1 MWQTLR
7 KEEVLRQL
15 GTDEKQGLTEKEAK
29 ERQEKNGKNKLEEKK
44 KESFIVKF
52 IKQFNDFMIII
63 LIIASII
70 SAIVSKM
77 QGENDYVDSIIIIG
91 IVVFNALMGVIQEAK
106 AEKSIEAL
114 KQMTPQ
120 LAKTIRNGKTI
131 EINAEELVKGDIIIL
146 EAGNFVPAD
155 CRILE
160 SHNLKIE
167 ESSLTGET
175 QGAEKNA
182 EAICKPNASLGDM
195 QNMAFMASIT
205 VNGHGKAVVTDT
217 GMNTKVG
224 QIANMI
230 IEDEA
235 PQTPLQKKLGEVGKI
250 LGLACLAI
258 CVIIFVMG
266 LIKHIEP
273 VEMFMTSV
281 GLAVAAI
288 PEGLPAIVTIML
300 SIGVTKMA
308 KKNSIIRKLP
318 AVETLGSSSVICSD
332 KTGTLTQNKMKVVDV
347 RSQNKKFI
355 IELATLCTDC
365 DINVESG
372 VPQVFGEPTEKAI
385 VEECINMGTVKNKL
399 ENFMPR
405 INEIPFDSNRKMMTT
420 IHKIGNKY
428 RVITKGAP
436 DVLLQKCT
444 KQLSS
449 INGISSAQNEEE
461 RQIGEIQSKFNIKVQ
476 ALENLKIQSDNR
488 QMAQKALRVIAVAY
502 KDLDTLPS
510 KIDSQNIENNLTF
523 VGLIGMID
531 PPREG
536 VKEAVQVCKNSG
548 IKTVMITGDHL
559 ETAKAIA
566 KDLGILEQ
574 KDMAI
579 TGQELD
585 KMPQKQLEK
594 NIRNYSVFAR
604 VTPEHKVRIVKAWQK
619 NGAVVAMTG
628 DGVNDSP
635 ALKNADIG
643 IAMGKNGTD
652 VAKNAADIILTDDN
666 FVTIVEAVK
675 QGRNIYDNIKKAIH
689 FLIATNIGEIVTI
702 FMGLVLGLKS
712 PLLAIQLLWI
722 NLVTDSLPAI
732 ALGLEKPEKDIM
744 QRKPV
749 DSKKGIFADGLWNKI
764 IVEGIMLGVLTL
776 VAFSIGNKYYG
787 LEVGRTMAFLS
798 IGFLEL
804 IHSFNVKNEKSIFE
818 AGLFENKYLVGSF
831 VLGIFIQAIVV
842 VIPTLANIFEVVPLN
857 LTQWIITIAI
867 SILPV
872 PVIELQK
879 KLDLKSKN
887 IKIIDH
893 NLQTCY
899 TKNDN

>member
-15 GTDEKQGLTEKEAK
+15 DTDEKQGLTEKEVK
-29 ERQEKNGKNKLEEKK
+29 ERQEKYGKNKLEEKK

-70 SAIVSKM
+70 SAVVSKM

-120 LAKTIRNGKTI
+120 LAKTIRSGKTV

-146 EAGNFVPAD
+146 DAGNFVPAD

-175 QGAEKNA
+175 QGAEKDADVLCSKNA
-182 EAICKPNASLGDM
+182 PLGDM
-195 QNMAFMASIT
+195 KNMAFMASIT
-205 VNGHGKAVVTDT
+205 VNGHGKAVVTDI

-347 RSQNKKFI
+347 RSQNRKFI

-365 DINVESG
+365 DINVENDVTKVS
-372 VPQVFGEPTEKAI
+372 GEPTEKAI
-385 VEECINMGTVKNKL
+385 VEEGINIGRVKNRL

-405 INEIPFDSNRKMMTT
+405 VNEIPFDSNRKMMTT

-444 KQLSS
+444 KQ
-449 INGISSAQNEEE
+449 IDTISEMTNQY
-461 RQIGEIQSKFNIKVQ
+461 NIKIRS
-476 ALENLKIQSDNR
+476 LENLKIQSDNR

-502 KDLDTLPS
+502 KDLDVLPS
-510 KIDSQNIENNLTF
+510 KIDSQSIENNLTF

-531 PPREG
+531 PPRDG

-574 KDMAI
+574 RDLAI

-585 KMPQKQLEK
+585 KMTQNQLEK
-594 NIRNYSVFAR
+594 NIKKYSVFAR
-604 VTPEHKVRIVKAWQK
+604 VTPEHKVRIVKAWQR

-764 IVEGIMLGVLTL
+764 IVEGIMIGVLTL

-787 LEVGRTMAFLS
+787 LEVARTMAFLA

-804 IHSFNVKNEKSIFE
+804 IHSFNVKNERSIFE
-818 AGLFENKYLVGSF
+818 AGLFENKYLVESL
-831 VLGIFIQAIVV
+831 VLGIFVQAIVV
-842 VIPTLANIFEVVPLN
+842 VVPAFASVFEVVPLN
-857 LTQWIITIAI
+857 LTQWIITVAI
-867 SILPV
+867 SLLPV
-872 PVIELQK
+872 PIIELQK
-879 KLDLKSKN
+879 KLDFNNNVVDKKDEK
-887 IKIIDH
+887 IKVIVH
-893 NLQTCY
+893 S
-899 TKNDN
+899 

>member
-1 MWQTLR
+1 MWQTLEKNDVIR
-7 KEEVLRQL
+7 RLNTKERE
-15 GTDEKQGLTEKEAK
+15 GLTEEEVKIRQAK
-29 ERQEKNGKNKLEEKK
+29 YGKNKLKDKK
-44 KESFIVKF
+44 KESIIIKF
-52 IKQFNDFMIII
+52 IKQFNDFMIIT

-70 SAIVSKM
+70 SAVISKM

-91 IVVFNALMGVIQEAK
+91 IVIFNALMGVIQEAK

-120 LAKTIRNGKTI
+120 ITKVIRNGKTT
-131 EINAEELVKGDIIIL
+131 EINAEDLVKGDIVIL
-146 EAGNFVPAD
+146 ETGNFIPAD
-155 CRILE
+155 CRIIE

-167 ESSLTGET
+167 ESSLTGE
-175 QGAEKNA
+175 AEPSLK
-182 EAICKPNASLGDM
+182 EANIICQKDIPLGDM
-195 QNMAFMASIT
+195 KNMAFMAST
-205 VNGHGKAVVTDT
+205 VVNGTGKAIVTET
-217 GMNTKVG
+217 GMETKVG

-235 PQTPLQKKLGEVGKI
+235 PETPLQKKLGEVGKI
-250 LGLACLAI
+250 LGIACLAI
-258 CVIIFVMG
+258 CIIIFIIG
-266 LIKHIEP
+266 LIKKIEP
-273 VEMFMTSV
+273 IEMFMTAV

-308 KKNSIIRKLP
+308 KRNSIIRKLP
-318 AVETLGSSSVICSD
+318 AVETLGSSNVICSD
-332 KTGTLTQNKMKVVDV
+332 KTGTLTQNKMKVVEV
-347 RSQNKKFI
+347 KSKNPKFI
-355 IELATLCTDC
+355 ITMATLCTDC
-365 DINVESG
+365 EITVENNQEK
-372 VPQVFGEPTEKAI
+372 VIGEPTEKAI
-385 VEECINMGTVKNKL
+385 VEEGLHIGCNKK
-399 ENFMPR
+399 ETEKIFPR

-420 IHKIGNKY
+420 IHRIGNKY
-428 RVITKGAP
+428 RIICKGAP
-436 DVLLQKCT
+436 DVLLDKCT
-444 KQLSS
+444 KEVL
-449 INGISSAQNEEE
+449 
-461 RQIGEIQSKFNIKVQ
+461 EIVDSQDIKVKT
-476 ALENLKIQSDNR
+476 LHKLKIKNENE
-488 QMAQKALRVIAVAY
+488 QMAHKALRVIAVAF
-502 KDLDTLPS
+502 KDVTELPS
-510 KIDSQNIENNLTF
+510 KIDNSTIENNLTF

-536 VKEAVQVCKNSG
+536 VEEAVKTCKTAG

-566 KDLGILEQ
+566 KDLGILNNGE
-574 KDMAI
+574 KAI

-585 KMPQKQLEK
+585 KMTQEQLEK
-594 NIRNYSVFAR
+594 NIKEYSVFAR
-604 VTPEHKVRIVKAWQK
+604 VTPEHKVRIVKAWQR

-635 ALKNADIG
+635 ALKNANIG

-675 QGRNIYDNIKKAIH
+675 QGRNIYDNIKKAVH
-689 FLIATNIGEIVTI
+689 FLLSTNIGEIVTI
-702 FMGLVLGLKS
+702 FVGLILGLKS

-744 QRKPV
+744 QRKPI
-749 DSKKGIFADGLWNKI
+749 DSKKGIFANGLWNKI
-764 IVEGIMLGVLTL
+764 ILEGTMIGVLTL
-776 VAFSIGNKYYG
+776 VAFSIGNKYYT
-787 LEVGRTMAFLS
+787 LEVARTMAFLS

-804 IHSFNVKNEKSIFE
+804 IHSINVKNEKSIFE

-831 VLGIFIQAIVV
+831 VLGIFVQAIVV
-842 VIPTLANIFEVVPLN
+842 VVPAFAKVFEVVPLS

-867 SILPV
+867 SILPI

-879 KLDLKSKN
+879 KIDSKN
-887 IKIIDH
+887 EVNQNKRYFH
-893 NLQTCY
+893 YQKENFQ
-899 TKNDN
+899 N

>member
-7 KEEVLRQL
+7 KDEVLTNL
-15 GTDEKQGLTEKEAK
+15 GTNEKIGLSQEVVKEKQEKE
-29 ERQEKNGKNKLEEKK
+29 GKNKLEEKK
-44 KESFIVKF
+44 KESFLLKF

-63 LIIASII
+63 LIIASIV

-77 QGENDYVDSIIIIG
+77 QGENDFVDSIIIIG
-91 IVVFNALMGVIQEAK
+91 IVVFNALMGVIQESK

-120 LAKTIRNGKTI
+120 IAKVIREGKKI
-131 EINAEELVKGDIIIL
+131 EICAEELVKGDIIEL

-175 QGAEKNA
+175 EPALKDANI
-182 EAICKPNASLGDM
+182 ICENNIPLGDM
-195 QNMAFMASIT
+195 KNLAFMASIV
-205 VNGHGKAVVTDT
+205 VNGHGKAVVTDI

-235 PQTPLQKKLGEVGKI
+235 PETPLQKKLGDVGKA

-258 CVIIFVMG
+258 CIVIFIMG

-347 RSQNKKFI
+347 KSKNKKFVV
-355 IELATLCTDC
+355 ELATLCTDC
-365 DINVESG
+365 EIIVENGNRNVT
-372 VPQVFGEPTEKAI
+372 GEPTEKAI
-385 VEECINMGTVKNKL
+385 VEEGLNIGTIKNEIEKIT
-399 ENFMPR
+399 PR

-428 RVITKGAP
+428 RIITKGAP

-444 KQLSS
+444 KEISE
-449 INGISSAQNEEE
+449 INEIQMQNQYNIQVQSLNISKIQNENKE
-461 RQIGEIQSKFNIKVQ
+461 
-476 ALENLKIQSDNR
+476 
-488 QMAQKALRVIAVAY
+488 MAKQALRVIAVAY
-502 KDLDTLPS
+502 KDVDYLPN
-510 KIDSQNIENNLTF
+510 KIETASIENNLTF

-536 VKEAVQVCKNSG
+536 VKEAVKTCKQAG

-566 KDLGILEQ
+566 KDLGILGI
-574 KDMAI
+574 KDKAI

-585 KMPQKQLEK
+585 KINENQLEK
-594 NIRNYSVFAR
+594 TIKEYSVFAR

-619 NGAVVAMTG
+619 NGSVVAMTG

-666 FVTIVEAVK
+666 FVTIVEAVR

-744 QRKPV
+744 NRKPV
-749 DSKKGIFADGLWNKI
+749 NSKKGIFADGLWNKI
-764 IVEGIMLGVLTL
+764 IVEGVMIGVLTL
-776 VAFSIGNKYYG
+776 VAFSIGNKYFS
-787 LEVGRTMAFLS
+787 LEVGRTMAFIA

-804 IHSFNVKNEKSIFE
+804 VHSFNIKSEKSIFE
-818 AGLFENKYLVGSF
+818 NGFLQNKYLIGSF
-831 VLGIFIQAIVV
+831 ILGIFIQAVV
-842 VIPTLANIFEVVPLN
+842 VIVPVLAKMFEVVPLN
-857 LTQWIITIAI
+857 ITQWGITIGI
-867 SILPV
+867 SLLPIL
-872 PVIELQK
+872 IMELQK
-879 KLDLKSKN
+879 KVDCKDNTNN
-887 IKIIDH
+887 IILNKKIEV
-893 NLQTCY
+893 
-899 TKNDN
+899 

>member
-1 MWQTLR
+1 
-7 KEEVLRQL
+7 
-15 GTDEKQGLTEKEAK
+15 
-29 ERQEKNGKNKLEEKK
+29 
-44 KESFIVKF
+44 
-52 IKQFNDFMIII
+52 MIIT

-70 SAIVSKM
+70 SAVISKM

-91 IVVFNALMGVIQEAK
+91 IVIFNALMGVIQEAK

-120 LAKTIRNGKTI
+120 ITKVIRNGKTT
-131 EINAEELVKGDIIIL
+131 EINAEDLVKGDIVIL
-146 EAGNFVPAD
+146 ETGNFIPAD
-155 CRILE
+155 CRIIE

-167 ESSLTGET
+167 ESSLTGE
-175 QGAEKNA
+175 AEPSLK
-182 EAICKPNASLGDM
+182 EANIICKKDIPLGDM
-195 QNMAFMASIT
+195 KNMAFMAST
-205 VNGHGKAVVTDT
+205 VVNGTGKAIVTET
-217 GMNTKVG
+217 GMETKVG

-235 PQTPLQKKLGEVGKI
+235 PETPLQKKLGEVGKI
-250 LGLACLAI
+250 LGIACLAI
-258 CVIIFVMG
+258 CIIIFIIG
-266 LIKHIEP
+266 LIKKIEP
-273 VEMFMTSV
+273 IEMFMTAV

-308 KKNSIIRKLP
+308 KRNSIIRKLP
-318 AVETLGSSSVICSD
+318 AVETLGSSNVICSD
-332 KTGTLTQNKMKVVDV
+332 KTGTLTQNKMKVVEV
-347 RSQNKKFI
+347 KSKNPKFI
-355 IELATLCTDC
+355 ITMATLCTDC
-365 DINVESG
+365 EITVENNQEK
-372 VPQVFGEPTEKAI
+372 VIGEPTEKAI
-385 VEECINMGTVKNKL
+385 VEEGLHIGCNKK
-399 ENFMPR
+399 ETEKIFPR

-420 IHKIGNKY
+420 IHRIGNKY
-428 RVITKGAP
+428 RIICKGAP
-436 DVLLQKCT
+436 DVLLDKCT
-444 KQLSS
+444 KEVL
-449 INGISSAQNEEE
+449 
-461 RQIGEIQSKFNIKVQ
+461 EIVDSQDIKVKT
-476 ALENLKIQSDNR
+476 LHKLKIKNENE
-488 QMAQKALRVIAVAY
+488 QMAHKALRVIAVAF
-502 KDLDTLPS
+502 KDVTELPS
-510 KIDSQNIENNLTF
+510 KIDNSTIENNLTF

-536 VKEAVQVCKNSG
+536 VEEAVKTCKTAG

-566 KDLGILEQ
+566 KDLGILNNGE
-574 KDMAI
+574 KAI

-585 KMPQKQLEK
+585 KMTQEQLEK
-594 NIRNYSVFAR
+594 NIKEYSVFAR
-604 VTPEHKVRIVKAWQK
+604 VTPEHKVRIVKAWQR

-635 ALKNADIG
+635 ALKNANIG

-675 QGRNIYDNIKKAIH
+675 QGRNIYDNIKKAVH
-689 FLIATNIGEIVTI
+689 FLLSTNIGEIVTI
-702 FMGLVLGLKS
+702 FVGLILGLKS

-744 QRKPV
+744 QRKPI
-749 DSKKGIFADGLWNKI
+749 DSKKGIFANGLWNKI
-764 IVEGIMLGVLTL
+764 ILEGTMIGVLTL
-776 VAFSIGNKYYG
+776 VAFSIGNKYYT
-787 LEVGRTMAFLS
+787 LEVARTMAFLS

-804 IHSFNVKNEKSIFE
+804 IHSINVKNEKSIFE

-831 VLGIFIQAIVV
+831 VLGIFVQAIVV
-842 VIPTLANIFEVVPLN
+842 VVPAFAKVFEVVPLS

-867 SILPV
+867 SILPI

-879 KLDLKSKN
+879 KIDSKN
-887 IKIIDH
+887 EVNQNKRYFH
-893 NLQTCY
+893 YQKENFQ
-899 TKNDN
+899 N

>member
-7 KEEVLRQL
+7 KEEVLRKL
-15 GTDEKQGLTEKEAK
+15 STDEKQGLTEKEVR
-29 ERQEKNGKNKLEEKK
+29 ERQEKYGKNKLQEKK

-70 SAIVSKM
+70 SAVVSKM

-120 LAKTIRNGKTI
+120 LAKTIRNGKTV
-131 EINAEELVKGDIIIL
+131 EVNAEELVKGDIIIL
-146 EAGNFVPAD
+146 DAGNFVPAD

-175 QGAEKNA
+175 QGAEKDA
-182 EAICKPNASLGDM
+182 DAICSKNAPLGDM
-195 QNMAFMASIT
+195 KNMAFMASIT

-217 GMNTKVG
+217 GMSTKVG

-372 VPQVFGEPTEKAI
+372 VPQVSGEPTEKAI
-385 VEECINMGTVKNKL
+385 VEECINMGTVKDKL

-428 RVITKGAP
+428 RIITKGAP

-444 KQLSS
+444 KQVDL
-449 INGISSAQNEEE
+449 ITEMQN
-461 RQIGEIQSKFNIKVQ
+461 QYNIKIKS
-476 ALENLKIQSDNR
+476 LENLKIQSDNR

-585 KMPQKQLEK
+585 KITQKQLEK
-594 NIRNYSVFAR
+594 NISNYSVFAR

-764 IVEGIMLGVLTL
+764 IVEGIMIGVLTL

-787 LEVGRTMAFLS
+787 LEAGRTMAFLS

-842 VIPTLANIFEVVPLN
+842 VVPTFAKVFEVVPLN
-857 LTQWIITIAI
+857 LTQWIITVAI
-867 SILPV
+867 SVLPV

-879 KLDLKSKN
+879 KLDFKNKTVEKKEEKKSFSFAKF
-887 IKIIDH
+887 
-893 NLQTCY
+893 
-899 TKNDN
+899 

>member
-7 KEEVLRQL
+7 KEEVLRKL
-15 GTDEKQGLTEKEAK
+15 STDEKQGLTEKEVQ
-29 ERQEKNGKNKLEEKK
+29 ERQAKYGKNKLQEKK

-70 SAIVSKM
+70 SAVVSKM

-120 LAKTIRNGKTI
+120 LAKTIRNGKTV
-131 EINAEELVKGDIIIL
+131 EVNAEELVKGDIIIL
-146 EAGNFVPAD
+146 DAGNFVPAD

-175 QGAEKNA
+175 QGAEKDADVICSKNA
-182 EAICKPNASLGDM
+182 PLGDM
-195 QNMAFMASIT
+195 KNMAFMASIT

-372 VPQVFGEPTEKAI
+372 VPQVSGEPTEKAI
-385 VEECINMGTVKNKL
+385 VEECINMGTVKDKL

-428 RVITKGAP
+428 RIITKGAP

-444 KQLSS
+444 KQVDL
-449 INGISSAQNEEE
+449 ITEMQN
-461 RQIGEIQSKFNIKVQ
+461 QYNIKIKS
-476 ALENLKIQSDNR
+476 LENLKIQSDNR

-566 KDLGILEQ
+566 KDLGILEH

-585 KMPQKQLEK
+585 KMSQNQLEK
-594 NIRNYSVFAR
+594 KIRDYSVFAR

-764 IVEGIMLGVLTL
+764 IVEGIMIGVLTL

-787 LEVGRTMAFLS
+787 LEAGRTMAFLS

-842 VIPTLANIFEVVPLN
+842 VVPTFAKVFEVVPLN
-857 LTQWIITIAI
+857 LTQWIITVAI

-879 KLDLKSKN
+879 KLDFKNKTVEKKEEKKSFSFAKF
-887 IKIIDH
+887 
-893 NLQTCY
+893 
-899 TKNDN
+899 